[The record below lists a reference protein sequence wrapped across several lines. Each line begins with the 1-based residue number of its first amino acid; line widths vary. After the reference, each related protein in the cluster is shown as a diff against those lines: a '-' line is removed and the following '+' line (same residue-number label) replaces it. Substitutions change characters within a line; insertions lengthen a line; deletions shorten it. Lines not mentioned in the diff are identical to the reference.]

1 VAIGVIRFQKP
12 ELPRV
17 EQIAA
22 YFVAAEEIR
31 WFSNRGPC
39 HELLVERLETFLG
52 GVRCVPVANGTLA
65 LMLSLRAVIGP
76 IEDQRREVL
85 MPSFTFAA
93 TINAVLWCGLRPV
106 FVDVEERAW
115 HLDPDSLQR
124 ALARRRGSVAAVL
137 ACSTFGIPPSSA
149 QQAAW
154 EDAAHRASVPLIVD
168 SAAGFGAATQGGR
181 LLGRQGDAEVFSF
194 HATKPFA
201 IGEGGLVTTSNSRTA
216 ERVTRLANFGFEDGV
231 VGSEIGLNAKLSEW
245 SAATALAVLDG
256 YHNVVERR
264 RARALGIMQAIEP
277 HGYRSQAGTE
287 NAVWQFVPVLAPS
300 PAAREAAIE
309 LAAQE
314 AVELRSYY
322 AVPLHRM
329 PAFSATPIAGELRC
343 TEHLAERT
351 LALPMANDLGASDVD
366 LIVDCLVP
374 AARAASDPSSA
385 PARRFS

>member
-12 ELPRV
+12 QLPRV
-17 EQIAA
+17 EQVAA
-22 YFVAAEEIR
+22 YFAGAEKIR

-39 HELLVERLETFLG
+39 YELLVERLEAFLG

-65 LMLSLRAVIGP
+65 LMLSLRAVVGSV
-76 IEDQRREVL
+76 EGDAREVL

-106 FVDVEERAW
+106 FVDVEERSW
-115 HLDPDSLQR
+115 HLDADCLQR

-154 EDAAHRASVPLIVD
+154 EDAARAADIPLIVD
-168 SAAGFGAATQGGR
+168 SAAGFGAATKDGK

-201 IGEGGLVTTSNSRTA
+201 IGEGGLVTTSDARTA

-231 VGSEIGLNAKLSEW
+231 VESDIGLNAKLTEW

-256 YHNVVERR
+256 YDDVLERR
-264 RARALGIMQAIEP
+264 RARAERILQAIEP
-277 HGYRSQAGTE
+277 HGYRSQAGTD

-329 PAFSATPIAGELRC
+329 PAFSSTPIAGDLRC
-343 TEHLAERT
+343 TEYLAERT
-351 LALPMANDLGASDVD
+351 LSLPMANDLGASDID
-366 LIVDCLVP
+366 LIVDSLE
-374 AARAASDPSSA
+374 RAAGAAFDRSSA